1 MKFTTINANT
11 HDVDDNGF
19 GFFRNNGGLIAR
31 LIAVGIAGVIVLVI
45 IFNVVQATRINA
57 GYVGVEVNLAG
68 TQRGA
73 QDIPVRTG
81 WVFYSPLKTEI
92 IQFPTFVQTVKWT
105 SDAHEGHPLNEE
117 LVFNSKEGQ
126 EVRADVSLSYA
137 IDATKVPEFY
147 VKYRADDLD
156 KFTHGILKDIVRNSL
171 NEVAS
176 TYTLEDIY
184 GENKARFLREA
195 RERVQAAVAPVGVG
209 IQQFG
214 FIGKPRFTA
223 AIEQAITQKTQAIT
237 EAERARN
244 QLAVTQAEMN
254 KTVAEAEGEA
264 KSAIERAR
272 GEAESSIQRARGEA
286 EANRLRQASITP
298 QLLEW
303 RRLENERARI
313 DRWNGELPRMII
325 SGKPSTFLS
334 LPNEMRDEK

>member
-1 MKFTTINANT
+1 MKYTTINNNN
-11 HDVDDNGF
+11 VRDDEL
-19 GFFRNNGGLIAR
+19 GFFRGNAGLIAR
-31 LIAVGIAGVIVLVI
+31 IAAVGIAGTILIILISSIVQV
-45 IFNVVQATRINA
+45 TRINA

-81 WVFYSPLKTEI
+81 WVFYSPLKTQI

-105 SDAHEGHPLNEE
+105 SNINEGHPLNEE
-117 LVFNSKEGQ
+117 LIFNSREGQ

-137 IDATKVPEFY
+137 IDPLKVPEFY
-147 VKYRADDLD
+147 VKYRADDLE
-156 KFTHGILKDIVRNSL
+156 KFTHGILKDVVRNSL

-184 GENKARFLREA
+184 GENKARFLRES
-195 RERVQAAVAPVGVG
+195 RERVQAAMTPVGVG

-272 GEAESSIQRARGEA
+272 GEAESAIQRARGEA
-286 EANRLRQASITP
+286 ESNRLRQASITP
-298 QLLEW
+298 QLMEW

-313 DRWNGELPRMII
+313 DKWNGELPRMII
-325 SGKPSTFLS
+325 SGKPSMLLN
-334 LPNEMRDEK
+334 LPNDLKGKE

>member
-1 MKFTTINANT
+1 MTTTIFNR
-11 HDVDDNGF
+11 DNRIQERF
-19 GFFRNNGGLIAR
+19 GGDRRNLFRVLAI
-31 LIAVGIAGVIVLVI
+31 VGVVVVGYMLLSSVIRV
-45 IFNVVQATRINA
+45 TRINA

-68 TQRGA
+68 SQRGA

-81 WVFYSPLKTEI
+81 WVFYSPLKSQVIE
-92 IQFPTFVQTVKWT
+92 FPTFVQTVKWT
-105 SDAHEGHPLNEE
+105 ADVNEGHPLNEE

-137 IDATKVPEFY
+137 IDATRVPEFY
-147 VKYRADDLD
+147 VKYRTDDLER
-156 KFTHGILKDIVRNSL
+156 FTHGILKDIVRNSL

-184 GENKARFLREA
+184 GENKARFLTEA
-195 RERVQAAVAPVGVG
+195 RKRIQEQVEPVGVG

-244 QLAVTQAEMN
+244 QLAVTQAEMA

-264 KSAIERAR
+264 RSQVERAR
-272 GEAESSIQRARGEA
+272 GEATSAIERARGEA

-303 RRLENERARI
+303 RRLENQQALVEK
-313 DRWNGELPRMII
+313 WNGELPRMIVSDKAGMI
-325 SGKPSTFLS
+325 MPLPTEQLSGK
-334 LPNEMRDEK
+334 

>member
-1 MKFTTINANT
+1 MKYTTINSST
-11 HDVDDNGF
+11 VRDDEI
-19 GFFRNNGGLIAR
+19 GFFRGNAGLIAR
-31 LIAVGIAGVIVLVI
+31 LAVVALAAIILVTVVLNIVHV
-45 IFNVVQATRINA
+45 TRINA

-73 QDIPVRTG
+73 QDIPIRTG
-81 WVFYSPLKTEI
+81 WVFYSPLKTQI

-105 SDAHEGHPLNEE
+105 SDINEGHPLNEE

-137 IDATKVPEFY
+137 IDPLKVPEFY
-147 VKYRADDLD
+147 VKYRADDLE
-156 KFTHGILKDIVRNSL
+156 KFTHGILKDVVRNSL

-184 GENKARFLREA
+184 GENKAKFLREA
-195 RERVQAAVAPVGVG
+195 RERVQAAMTPVGVG

-272 GEAESSIQRARGEA
+272 GEAESAIQRARGEA
-286 EANRLRQASITP
+286 ESNRLRQASITP
-298 QLLEW
+298 QLMEW

-313 DRWNGELPRMII
+313 DKWNGELPRMII
-325 SGKPSTFLS
+325 SGKPSMFMS
-334 LPNEMRDEK
+334 LPNDLGGKE